1 MPTYQA
7 TADAAVLPGRRLA
20 VAEYSRR
27 QPDYGALA
35 DVGALHAATLR
46 GAAYGN
52 TLWMNTVFGDERIFS
67 QKGVV
72 P

>member
-7 TADAAVLPGRRLA
+7 TAEAAVLPGRRFS
-20 VAEYSRR
+20 VAEYSRSH
-27 QPDYGALA
+27 PDYGAFSV
-35 DVGALHAATLR
+35 VGALHAAPLR